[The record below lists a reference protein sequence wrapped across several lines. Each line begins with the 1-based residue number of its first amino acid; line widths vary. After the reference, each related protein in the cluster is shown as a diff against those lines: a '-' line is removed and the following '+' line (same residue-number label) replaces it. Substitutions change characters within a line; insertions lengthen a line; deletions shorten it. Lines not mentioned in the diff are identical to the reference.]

1 MRVVITGAT
10 GFLGR
15 PLAAALREAGHDVV
29 ALTRRADGRSG
40 GREVVWQPDGT
51 VGPWAT
57 QIDGAAAVIN
67 LAGESIAGAR
77 WTPARKALL
86 LDSRTRSTRSIV
98 AAIEHATHRPRV
110 LLSASGKDYYGP
122 RGAEPV
128 TEADPPGKGFLA
140 SLTIEWERAAS
151 GAESLGVRVVYLRSG
166 LVLER
171 DGGAL
176 QQMLRPFR
184 LGVGG
189 PLGSG
194 QQYWPWIHR
203 ADWIALVEF
212 LLAHQGATG
221 PVNATTPAPETN
233 ESFSRILASTL
244 RRPCVFRVP
253 APALR
258 LALGELADALL
269 TGQRAIPARASALG
283 FTFRYAS
290 LDDALRAILGHARTP
305 GPARFAGR

>member
-1 MRVVITGAT
+1 MRVVLTGAT

-15 PLAAALREAGHDVV
+15 PLAATLRAAGHDVV

-51 VGPWAT
+51 IGPWAREL
-57 QIDGAAAVIN
+57 DGAEAVIH
-67 LAGESIAGAR
+67 LAGESIAGRR
-77 WTPARKALL
+77 WTPARKAKL

-98 AAIEHATHRPRV
+98 AAIEHAIHRPRV

-128 TEADPPGKGFLA
+128 TEADPPGRGFLA
-140 SLTIEWERAAS
+140 SLTVEWERAAS
-151 GAESLGVRVVYLRSG
+151 EAASLGVRVAYLRSG

-194 QQYWPWIHR
+194 RQYWPWIHR

-212 LLAHQGATG
+212 LLTHQEATG
-221 PVNATTPAPETN
+221 PVNASAPTPETN
-233 ESFSRILASTL
+233 ESFSRILASVV
-244 RRPCVFRVP
+244 RRPCFFRVP

-283 FTFRYAS
+283 FAFRYPL
-290 LDDALRAILGHARTP
+290 LDDALRAILGRART
-305 GPARFAGR
+305 